1 MIVYQDLKMC
11 TTLEPDGLFNA
22 LTMMLLKGSKLFNG
36 LVHYFFDMILMC
48 CVWVKSCAQ

>member
-22 LTMMLLKGSKLFNG
+22 LMMLLKGSKLFNG
-36 LVHYFFDMILMC
+36 LVHYFFLYDPNVLC
-48 CVWVKSCAQ
+48 LG